1 MNKISDIYPL
11 MCKFESNKQIYY
23 SKSEYLTYSLESSAP
38 YVNFP
43 GDQKLSQLKNNP
55 QALSPSLFL
64 FLCYFK
70 YSNDLCTA
78 FPRNPLFIIRCKR
91 DSWKLPRASFDSER
105 GISKQ
110 TFPVEGLQFS

>member
-55 QALSPSLFL
+55 QALSPSLSSSVALNIRTTFALLSQEIHFL
-64 FLCYFK
+64 
-70 YSNDLCTA
+70 S
-78 FPRNPLFIIRCKR
+78 
-91 DSWKLPRASFDSER
+91 
-105 GISKQ
+105 
-110 TFPVEGLQFS
+110 